1 MNVADIKKDN
11 QHTQEEEE
19 NIDFEKEE
27 LELASKAFDKRDAWK
42 AALPEVKYYI
52 VGAVGCVFAGGV
64 FPAWGIV
71 FAELIGLLF
80 YPAFPCEGS
89 QSVAYGYPTCDA
101 YYQSVADTIKE
112 ESYVIAVYWAGV
124 IAACLVGNL
133 LAFWGL
139 GHATESINRR
149 MRNLTFTSLMRQEVA
164 YFDKRSVGSITSQL
178 QEDATMIQAFSSEP
192 IRTLVINLASV
203 ATGLT
208 ISFICESGM

>member
-1 MNVADIKKDN
+1 VSVAEIKKEN
-11 QHTQEEEE
+11 QNIQEEEE

-27 LELASKAFDKRDAWK
+27 QELASKAFNKADAWK
-42 AALPEVKYYI
+42 AAVPEVKFYI
-52 VGAVGCVFAGGV
+52 VGALGCAIAGGV

-80 YPAFPCEGS
+80 YPAFPCDES
-89 QSVAYGYPTCDA
+89 LSITYGYPTCDA
-101 YYQSVADTIKE
+101 YYDSVAETLKDL
-112 ESYVIAVYWAGV
+112 SYEIAVKWTAI

-149 MRNLTFTSLMRQEVA
+149 MRNLTFSSLMRQEVA
-164 YFDKRSVGSITSQL
+164 FFDKRNVGSITSQL
-178 QEDATMIQAFSSEP
+178 QDDVTMIQSFSSEP
-192 IRTLVINLASV
+192 IRTMVINLASV

-208 ISFICESGM
+208 ISFICESGT